1 MIQTIKTL
9 FKVER
14 KLFLYNIICI
24 LIFAFLYYVS
34 DKILTYEAYNDKIS
48 IINSIYFSTV
58 TQTTLGFGDIVPT
71 HEFTKILVSLQCL
84 AVLSIMYLI

>member
-34 DKILTYEAYNDKIS
+34 DKILTYEDKIN

-71 HEFTKILVSLQCL
+71 HEITKILVSLQCL
-84 AVLSIMYLI
+84 AVLSIMYLT